1 MSDERQYYDPYQLI
15 REVGFLLNQH
25 GLEVD
30 VKEGK
35 LGEAAAGAGMLLR
48 ALGVTPAMDIVD
60 TFDRKLTP
68 YW

>member
-1 MSDERQYYDPYQLI
+1 MSEERQYFDPYQLI

-25 GLEVD
+25 GLDVEV
-30 VKEGK
+30 EQGK
-35 LGEAAAGAGMLLR
+35 LGDAAAGAGMLLR
-48 ALGVTPAMDIVD
+48 AFGVTPAMDVRD